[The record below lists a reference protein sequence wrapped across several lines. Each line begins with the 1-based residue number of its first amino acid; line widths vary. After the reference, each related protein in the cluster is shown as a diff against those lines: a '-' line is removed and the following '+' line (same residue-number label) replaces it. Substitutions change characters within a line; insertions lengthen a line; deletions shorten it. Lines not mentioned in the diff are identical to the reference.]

1 MAMAGDQE
9 FDFIVVGGG
18 SAGCVLANRLSAS
31 GRHRVALVE
40 GGGRDSWIWFHIPV
54 GYLFAI
60 GNPRSDW
67 LFRTEA
73 VPGLNGRD
81 LAYPRGK
88 VLGGCSAIN
97 AMIYMRGQAADYDGW
112 RQQGLVGW
120 GWDDVLPVFRSHE
133 DHWCGADA
141 LHGAGGEWRVDRPRL
156 RWRILDAF
164 IGAAEQA
171 GIPRS
176 ADFNTGDNE
185 GCGYF
190 DVNQKRGRRWS
201 AARGFLQ
208 PALKRPNLAI
218 FTQALAERVVVEDG
232 RATGV
237 VIRQDGRQCLLQAR
251 AEVIVSTGAVATPAL
266 LERSGI
272 GDGDRLR
279 RLGIDVAHHLPGV
292 GENLQDHLQLRPIF
306 KVSGVPTLN
315 MQYRSLLRRGL
326 MGAEYALLRRGAMTM
341 APSQL
346 GAFTRS
352 SDRYATPNLQMH
364 IQPLSLDKFGDSM
377 HPFPAI
383 TASVCNLRPSSRG
396 SIHARSGDPAAPPV
410 IAPNY
415 LATAEDRQVAADSIR
430 IVRRIMRQPAM
441 ARFAPQEF
449 RPGPDL
455 TSDEQLIEAAGNVGT
470 TIFHPVGTA
479 RMGLDSDPMA
489 VVDGALRVRGVAGL
503 RVVDASVMPT
513 ITSGN
518 TNSPTIMIAEKGA
531 AMILDAAR

>member
-1 MAMAGDQE
+1 MAMASGQE
-9 FDFIVVGGG
+9 FDFIVLGGG

-40 GGGRDSWIWFHIPV
+40 GGGRDDWIWFHIPV

-60 GNPRSDW
+60 GNPRADW
-67 LFRTEA
+67 LFRTEP

-81 LAYPRGK
+81 LAFPRGK

-112 RQQGLVGW
+112 RQLGLVGW
-120 GWDDVLPVFRSHE
+120 GWDDVLPVFRKHE
-133 DHWCGADA
+133 DHWRGADA

-156 RWRILDAF
+156 RWRVLDAF

-176 ADFNTGDNE
+176 ADFNTGSNE

-218 FTQALAERVVVEDG
+218 FTRAIAERVIVEDG

-237 VIRQDGRQCLLQAR
+237 VIRQDGQERLLRAR
-251 AEVIVSTGAVATPAL
+251 AEVVVSTGAVATPAL

-279 RLGIDVAHHLPGV
+279 QLGIEVVRPLPGV

-306 KVSGVPTLN
+306 KVANVPTLN

-352 SDRYATPNLQMH
+352 AAQYETPNLQMH

-383 TASVCNLRPSSRG
+383 TTSVCNLRPSSRG
-396 SIHARSGDPAAPPV
+396 SIHARSSDPTAPPV

-441 ARFAPQEF
+441 ARYSPQEL
-449 RPGPDL
+449 RPGPELQSDAQL
-455 TSDEQLIEAAGNVGT
+455 TAAAGDVGT

-479 RMGLDSDPMA
+479 RMGVDGDPMA
-489 VVDGALRVRGVAGL
+489 VVDGCLRVRGIAGL
-503 RVVDASVMPT
+503 RVIDASVMPT